1 MVLNYYRLALECP
14 TCNNAKPDPLALS
27 RTSLVSAGRILF
39 CITVGLF
46 ESTLILLTV
55 FKYVY
60 CKFILLLRSVS
71 FSFLLISLSAV
82 MATLVSTVDAK
93 PENDDIQDS
102 WGYLTNYIKINL
114 QLIYS
119 IKRNSVLRD
128 IAVYLRWNFV
138 AVAAIQ
144 GLGKHLHLY
153 YPHFHFDQYAK
164 LWQEVHNLSFE
175 YLRNLVLLSK
185 DFLSQNPRGT

>member
-1 MVLNYYRLALECP
+1 MIINYYSLALECP

-82 MATLVSTVDAK
+82 IATFVSIVDAK

-102 WGYLTNYIKINL
+102 WGCLTNYIKNIFYN
-114 QLIYS
+114 Y
-119 IKRNSVLRD
+119 KK
-128 IAVYLRWNFV
+128 
-138 AVAAIQ
+138 
-144 GLGKHLHLY
+144 KHFSL
-153 YPHFHFDQYAK
+153 
-164 LWQEVHNLSFE
+164 
-175 YLRNLVLLSK
+175 
-185 DFLSQNPRGT
+185 

>member
-1 MVLNYYRLALECP
+1 MVLNYHRLVFESP
-14 TCNNAKPDPLALS
+14 TCNNAKPDPLARS

-82 MATLVSTVDAK
+82 MATFVSIVEAK
-93 PENDDIQDS
+93 PKVDDTKELCS
-102 WGYLTNYIKINL
+102 CLTNYT
-114 QLIYS
+114 IYN
-119 IKRNSVLRD
+119 IV
-128 IAVYLRWNFV
+128 
-138 AVAAIQ
+138 
-144 GLGKHLHLY
+144 
-153 YPHFHFDQYAK
+153 
-164 LWQEVHNLSFE
+164 
-175 YLRNLVLLSK
+175 
-185 DFLSQNPRGT
+185 

>member
-1 MVLNYYRLALECP
+1 MIINYYSLALECP

-82 MATLVSTVDAK
+82 IATFVSIVDAK

-102 WGYLTNYIKINL
+102 WGCLTNYIKTIFYN
-114 QLIYS
+114 Y
-119 IKRNSVLRD
+119 KE
-128 IAVYLRWNFV
+128 
-138 AVAAIQ
+138 
-144 GLGKHLHLY
+144 KH
-153 YPHFHFDQYAK
+153 F
-164 LWQEVHNLSFE
+164 S
-175 YLRNLVLLSK
+175 S
-185 DFLSQNPRGT
+185 

>member
-93 PENDDIQDS
+93 PENDDTQDS
-102 WGYLTNYIKINL
+102 MGCMANYIKNIF
-114 QLIYS
+114 Y
-119 IKRNSVLRD
+119 IK
-128 IAVYLRWNFV
+128 
-138 AVAAIQ
+138 
-144 GLGKHLHLY
+144 
-153 YPHFHFDQYAK
+153 
-164 LWQEVHNLSFE
+164 
-175 YLRNLVLLSK
+175 
-185 DFLSQNPRGT
+185 

>member
-1 MVLNYYRLALECP
+1 MVLNYYRLVFECP

-93 PENDDIQDS
+93 PENDDTQDS
-102 WGYLTNYIKINL
+102 LTFEQSYKK
-114 QLIYS
+114 LIFY
-119 IKRNSVLRD
+119 KR
-128 IAVYLRWNFV
+128 
-138 AVAAIQ
+138 Q
-144 GLGKHLHLY
+144 
-153 YPHFHFDQYAK
+153 HF
-164 LWQEVHNLSFE
+164 S
-175 YLRNLVLLSK
+175 S
-185 DFLSQNPRGT
+185 

>member
-1 MVLNYYRLALECP
+1 MVLNYYSLVLECP

-102 WGYLTNYIKINL
+102 WGYLTNYIKIIIFN
-114 QLIYS
+114 
-119 IKRNSVLRD
+119 
-128 IAVYLRWNFV
+128 
-138 AVAAIQ
+138 
-144 GLGKHLHLY
+144 
-153 YPHFHFDQYAK
+153 
-164 LWQEVHNLSFE
+164 
-175 YLRNLVLLSK
+175 
-185 DFLSQNPRGT
+185 

>member
-1 MVLNYYRLALECP
+1 MRAAGVIASRALCAAMIWFPRNHRLVFECP

-39 CITVGLF
+39 CITVGLL

-60 CKFILLLRSVS
+60 CRFILLLRSVS

-82 MATLVSTVDAK
+82 IATFVSIVDAK

-102 WGYLTNYIKINL
+102 WGCLTNYIKN
-114 QLIYS
+114 
-119 IKRNSVLRD
+119 N
-128 IAVYLRWNFV
+128 
-138 AVAAIQ
+138 
-144 GLGKHLHLY
+144 
-153 YPHFHFDQYAK
+153 
-164 LWQEVHNLSFE
+164 
-175 YLRNLVLLSK
+175 
-185 DFLSQNPRGT
+185 